1 MYEAFMQKNGF
12 HGRIKRTVFAFV
24 EAFCTF
30 CIGGGVYYALELL
43 WRGYS
48 HITMFA
54 AGGLCFCILYY
65 GEKKHSGYSPF
76 VRCVGYAYSI
86 TGVEL
91 AFGLVFNR
99 LLGLHVWDYSDKP
112 LNLWGQI
119 CPAYFFLW
127 LLLAFCGM
135 ELSRAL
141 RWLWGRI
148 STRVQINE

>member
-1 MYEAFMQKNGF
+1 MRKNVF
-12 HGRIKRTVFAFV
+12 HGRAKGTIFAFI
-24 EAFCTF
+24 EALCTF
-30 CIGGGVYYALELL
+30 CIGGGVYYALEIF

-65 GEKKHSGYSPF
+65 GEKGSSTYSPF
-76 VRCVGYAYSI
+76 VRCVGYAYCI

-91 AFGLVFNR
+91 VLGLVLNR
-99 LLGLHVWDYSDKP
+99 LLDLHVWDYSAKP

-127 LLLAFCGM
+127 LLLAFFGM
-135 ELSRAL
+135 WVSRAL
-141 RWLWGRI
+141 RGLWGRI
-148 STRVQINE
+148 FTRTQSNK